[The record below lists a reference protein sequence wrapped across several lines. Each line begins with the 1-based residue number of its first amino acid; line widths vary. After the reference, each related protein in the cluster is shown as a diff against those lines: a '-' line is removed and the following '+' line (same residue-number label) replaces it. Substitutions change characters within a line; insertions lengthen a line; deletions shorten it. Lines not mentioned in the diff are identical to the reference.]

1 MTKKEFIMLM
11 LLCIALIALLWSGYQ
26 RLEANKIICIESDII
41 RNVSDEYNHDSVYN
55 IAQLYLETIG
65 LDTNYLNN
73 KSYMY

>member
-11 LLCIALIALLWSGYQ
+11 LLCIASITLLWSGYQ

-41 RNVSDEYNHDSVYN
+41 RNISDEYNHDSVYTT
-55 IAQLYLETIG
+55 AQWYLETIG

>member
-1 MTKKEFIMLM
+1 MTKERLIVII
-11 LLCIALIALLWSGYQ
+11 LLSINSIALLWLAYKISK
-26 RLEANKIICIESDII
+26 LDTIICVQSDII

-55 IAQLYLETIG
+55 TAQWYLETIG